1 MFFQTTAPRWGGP
14 YTKGSSHDQPD
25 QDPVERSQ
33 APTSHAKFLR
43 LLPLIR
49 QHAKFAFR
57 NATQELKEDLVAEV
71 IANSFAAF
79 ARLACRGRDDLAF
92 ATPLAQYAIRQV
104 RSGRRIGGSLSNRDI
119 LSPRVIARQGLVRQ
133 PMYQWDRETRA
144 WHELLIEDRTAG
156 PAETAAARIDF
167 AVWRQQLP
175 ARLRELAL
183 ALAHGETTTEV
194 AQRFRVSPARI
205 SQLRSWLKQ
214 SWENFQGEPSCFSR

>member
-1 MFFQTTAPRWGGP
+1 MISQN
-14 YTKGSSHDQPD
+14 KN
-25 QDPVERSQ
+25 PVKQSQ
-33 APTSHAKFLR
+33 APASHAKFLR

-49 QHAKFAFR
+49 QQAKFAFR
-57 NATQELKEDLVAEV
+57 NATQELEEDLVAEV

-79 ARLACRGRDDLAF
+79 ARLASRGRDDLAF

-119 LSPRVIARQGLVRQ
+119 LSPRVIARQGLARQ
-133 PMYQWDRETRA
+133 PMYQWDRETLA

-183 ALAHGETTTEV
+183 ALAHGETTTEA

-214 SWENFQGEPSCFSR
+214 SWENFQGEPLRFLR